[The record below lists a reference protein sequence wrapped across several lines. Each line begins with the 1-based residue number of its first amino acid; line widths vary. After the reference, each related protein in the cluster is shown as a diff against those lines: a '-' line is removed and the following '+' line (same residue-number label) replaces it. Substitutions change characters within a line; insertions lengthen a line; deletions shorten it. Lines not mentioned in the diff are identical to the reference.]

1 MKDHKSE
8 VKKSYIYFFLLNF
21 TVKQK
26 RKRPLDTPERKI
38 ERIEGYRE
46 RE

>member
-8 VKKSYIYFFLLNF
+8 VIKSNIIFFLLNF
-21 TVKQK
+21 TVKQE
-26 RKRPLDTPERKI
+26 RKRPLDTQER
-38 ERIEGYRE
+38 REGYRE